1 MMKSFLNSQFTMPE
15 SISGYQRTTLHPKRD
30 FIMSATFNHTI
41 VAAADPAAS
50 AQFYV
55 DILEAEHTQSWGPFA
70 KIGRASCRERV

>member
-1 MMKSFLNSQFTMPE
+1 MPE
-15 SISGYQRTTLHPKRD
+15 NVSGDQRIRNLLKRN

-70 KIGRASCRERV
+70 NIKIGRASCRERV